1 MSEQQQPEQSR
12 EPTEEE
18 LRAAYEQQLKQ
29 IRVEDVLVQ
38 TVLSLINL
46 GSLRAGLVPGNESEA
61 DPQQLQ
67 QAIEAVRALLPQ
79 VEPVLGPDA
88 RQIRDAISRLQM
100 EYARLAGRRRR
111 TARRRGRRAGARGA
125 RRRARRSR
133 RTRTIRGPRR
143 AAAGS
148 GFRGADAGRTA
159 SPPPSSIACPPSE
172 QAWRPRG
179 RLLPFAHASACRRR
193 AVTRTRSHRRRTS
206 EP

>member
-1 MSEQQQPEQSR
+1 MSEQQHQQSR

-29 IRVEDVLVQ
+29 IRVEDVIVQ

-61 DPQQLQ
+61 DPQQLR

-100 EYARLAGRRRR
+100 EYARLAG
-111 TARRRGRRAGARGA
+111 AGGA
-125 RRRARRSR
+125 GDD
-133 RTRTIRGPRR
+133 GPAGPEGAEKPAEPAPP
-143 AAAGS
+143 AAQQ
-148 GFRGADAGRTA
+148 
-159 SPPPSSIACPPSE
+159 PSNPEDPGPAQSS
-172 QAWRPRG
+172 G
-179 RLLPFAHASACRRR
+179 RLWVPGR
-193 AVTRTRSHRRRTS
+193 
-206 EP
+206 

>member
-1 MSEQQQPEQSR
+1 MSEQQQPEQSQSR

-79 VEPVLGPDA
+79 VESVLGPDA

-100 EYARLAGRRRR
+100 EYARLAG
-111 TARRRGRRAGARGA
+111 AGGA
-125 RRRARRSR
+125 PSADQGAAPGAEPAPEAAPQGAPQPSNPDDP
-133 RTRTIRGPRR
+133 GP
-143 AAAGS
+143 AQ
-148 GFRGADAGRTA
+148 
-159 SPPPSSIACPPSE
+159 SS
-172 QAWRPRG
+172 G
-179 RLLPFAHASACRRR
+179 RLWVPGR
-193 AVTRTRSHRRRTS
+193 
-206 EP
+206 

>member
-1 MSEQQQPEQSR
+1 MTEERHEQSR

-61 DPQQLQ
+61 DPQQLR

-100 EYARLAGRRRR
+100 EYARLASTG
-111 TARRRGRRAGARGA
+111 GAGEDPAPPEGA
-125 RRRARRSR
+125 EQPAEPAPQGAQQPPNPEDP
-133 RTRTIRGPRR
+133 GP
-143 AAAGS
+143 AQ
-148 GFRGADAGRTA
+148 
-159 SPPPSSIACPPSE
+159 SS
-172 QAWRPRG
+172 G
-179 RLLPFAHASACRRR
+179 RLWVPGR
-193 AVTRTRSHRRRTS
+193 
-206 EP
+206 